1 MIDIITEYYFSFKTL
16 TFATVFFVISI
27 LGTLFIFFSLYEE
40 SLLYAILFASP
51 LLVILIAL
59 PDYIWFMYLA
69 IRKKP
74 ALILSKTSLINNTN
88 EKEYKWSEIK
98 EISYKQVR
106 SSRGSIGVIAVV
118 LNDSETIIRIP
129 QNSIKCKTKK
139 LLSDLQEYHKEYSSK
154 SERTT

>member
-1 MIDIITEYYFSFKTL
+1 MIDITTEYYFSAKTL
-16 TFATVFFVISI
+16 AIATLFFFISI
-27 LGTLFIFFSLYEE
+27 FGTLFVFFNLYEE
-40 SLLYAILFASP
+40 SLFYAILFASP
-51 LLVILIAL
+51 LLLILIAL

-69 IRKKP
+69 IRKQP
-74 ALILSKTSLINNTN
+74 ALILSKNSLINNAN